1 MSWPFAPCSWC
12 GVDIPLGT
20 QRCLCG
26 VDPRE
31 TADAEGEMLPHGE
44 RRQRV
49 VNALDLSTEDYLR
62 EARYCGE

>member
-1 MSWPFAPCSWC
+1 MTPFAPCSAC
-12 GVDIPLGT
+12 GVDTPLGT
-20 QRCLCG
+20 RLCPCG

-49 VNALDLSTEDYLR
+49 VNALPLATAEYLR
-62 EARYCGE
+62 EARFCGE